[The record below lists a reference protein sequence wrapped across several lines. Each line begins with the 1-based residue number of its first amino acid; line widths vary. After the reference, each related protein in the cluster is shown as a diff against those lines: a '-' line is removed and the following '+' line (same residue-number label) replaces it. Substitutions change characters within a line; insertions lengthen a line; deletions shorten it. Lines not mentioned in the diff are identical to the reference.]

1 MHFLLQLVTLA
12 EGQKKT
18 TKELNEKGDS
28 FQGLLL
34 DLGINLQS
42 SEKAE
47 KVRVDGGDVGE
58 KLWINQMKNN
68 NTLVEHL
75 RNINHPKN
83 L

>member
-1 MHFLLQLVTLA
+1 M
-12 EGQKKT
+12 

-34 DLGINLQS
+34 DCGINLQS

-47 KVRVDGGDVGE
+47 KVRVDGDVGE
-58 KLWINQMKNN
+58 KIWINQMKNN

-75 RNINHPKN
+75 HMINHPKN
-83 L
+83 D

>member
-1 MHFLLQLVTLA
+1 M
-12 EGQKKT
+12 

-47 KVRVDGGDVGE
+47 KLRLDGDVVGKKIVDQSNE
-58 KLWINQMKNN
+58 K
-68 NTLVEHL
+68 
-75 RNINHPKN
+75 
-83 L
+83 